1 MLDAFLL
8 AIILILAV
16 MNVWL
21 WHRVRRLPN
30 RPSPEHK
37 IKMGKRRFGLQLRM
51 TFSYVWITIVS
62 ILVFAL
68 LLDFA
73 SIFFSQLEPGVD
85 ASAVVRET
93 AQQYATWVADQAQGA
108 TLGNV
113 FPYPLGASL
122 SGVNPDDYIDSD
134 ARNMLETDHVVPYLS
149 KLYPDSQP
157 VTFALLVAPNMHILS
172 SSYPMRY
179 LPGASVR
186 DLLRRQADWIQR
198 ALNGL
203 EGRGTFTEPGGTQ
216 IYTVT
221 PVWSRAGQPV
231 GAIYVQVPLSTL
243 HYSVEFSPDLL
254 FRVFRGWLILLLVL
268 VLVLSPLGGIFGFIS
283 TRGLIKR
290 LKRLIIAS
298 TAVADGNYQYRLP
311 VARRDEVGQLEQQFN
326 RMAEQL
332 GEGIARQKELAEENA
347 RLAERSRISREL
359 HDAISQDL
367 FSLSMLA
374 GGLQSALPS
383 DSPLQHQAS
392 ILEQTTT
399 NTIREM
405 RALLLELRP
414 TSLEQLGLVEALE
427 ELAMAYRTRLGITVR
442 TDLKCTR
449 LSARIEHTLLRIAQ
463 EALSNAA
470 RHANATEI
478 EIALWQVSEMIT
490 LRIGDNGRG
499 FRSDSE
505 GLKHGL
511 GLRLMR
517 ERIQEMCGLLK
528 MESAPG
534 EGTKL
539 EICLPLKEDV

>member
-1 MLDAFLL
+1 
-8 AIILILAV
+8 
-16 MNVWL
+16 
-21 WHRVRRLPN
+21 
-30 RPSPEHK
+30 
-37 IKMGKRRFGLQLRM
+37 
-51 TFSYVWITIVS
+51 
-62 ILVFAL
+62 
-68 LLDFA
+68 
-73 SIFFSQLEPGVD
+73 
-85 ASAVVRET
+85 
-93 AQQYATWVADQAQGA
+93 
-108 TLGNV
+108 
-113 FPYPLGASL
+113 
-122 SGVNPDDYIDSD
+122 
-134 ARNMLETDHVVPYLS
+134 
-149 KLYPDSQP
+149 
-157 VTFALLVAPNMHILS
+157 
-172 SSYPMRY
+172 
-179 LPGASVR
+179 
-186 DLLRRQADWIQR
+186 
-198 ALNGL
+198 
-203 EGRGTFTEPGGTQ
+203 
-216 IYTVT
+216 
-221 PVWSRAGQPV
+221 
-231 GAIYVQVPLSTL
+231 
-243 HYSVEFSPDLL
+243 
-254 FRVFRGWLILLLVL
+254 
-268 VLVLSPLGGIFGFIS
+268 
-283 TRGLIKR
+283 
-290 LKRLIIAS
+290 
-298 TAVADGNYQYRLP
+298 
-311 VARRDEVGQLEQQFN
+311 RRDEVGQLEQQFN